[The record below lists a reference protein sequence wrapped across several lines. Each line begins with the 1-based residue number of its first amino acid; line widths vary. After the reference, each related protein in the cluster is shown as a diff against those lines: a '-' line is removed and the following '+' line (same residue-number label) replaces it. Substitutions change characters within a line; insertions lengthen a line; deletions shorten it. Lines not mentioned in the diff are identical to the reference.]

1 VPEPRR
7 TFGPVVLAGLVA
19 GGLSAIAGNSSA
31 ASVGDAP
38 DDAATQAALQMVDYP
53 AHQPLVTALALVVLA
68 CWGVILV
75 TRGRVRRGVAALGV
89 VAAVG
94 TTVAAV
100 TGLVSEPR
108 HLKDEILA
116 LGAAGV
122 DTRPSLWAAAAVLG
136 AVLSAATTALAV
148 VWAPRWPEMGSRYD
162 APGAAAAPV
171 TTPEDQSSLDLWR
184 AIDEGRD
191 PTAPE
196 PE

>member
-7 TFGPVVLAGLVA
+7 TFGPVVLTGLVA
-19 GGLSAIAGNSSA
+19 GALSAIAGNSSA

-38 DDAATQAALQMVDYP
+38 DDGATQSALQLVDYQ

-68 CWGVILV
+68 CWGVVLV

-116 LGAAGV
+116 LGAASV

-136 AVLSAATTALAV
+136 ALLCVVTTTLAV

-171 TTPEDQSSLDLWR
+171 TTPEDQSSLDLWK

-191 PTAPE
+191 PTAADPE
-196 PE
+196 